1 MQPLISITVLSHN
14 KAPYTRRCLESLLL
28 STGQRFEVIVVD
40 NGSTDGSVE
49 FLREYELTCRQ
60 RGIACR
66 LLLSDTN
73 IGAPTARNRAIA
85 VAEGDYLAFL
95 DNDIVVRT
103 LPWLTGLRR
112 ALESHPRAGMVAPK
126 LVFPFPPYPIE
137 CAGCA
142 VSPTGRVGYLG
153 RGEPRT
159 QPEHDTPGERQ
170 CLISACIM
178 VTRELIERVGDFDE
192 AYNPVQYEDIDLC
205 YRARAAGFTLLYEP
219 AVEMYHFE
227 NVTTDG
233 SVDLNFRY
241 LTIRNGLRFKR
252 QWRHMFEHEGGPPEE
267 KLRWRALDRKTVFE
281 VGDLPTLKRV
291 RKTVRSK
298 Q

>member
-1 MQPLISITVLSHN
+1 MRPLISVTVLSHN

-40 NGSTDGSVE
+40 NGSTDGTVE
-49 FLREYELTCRQ
+49 FLREYERVCAERGTTCKL
-60 RGIACR
+60 I
-66 LLLSDTN
+66 LSDTN
-73 IGAPTARNRAIA
+73 IGAPTARNRAIEM
-85 VAEGDYLAFL
+85 AEGDYLAFL

-112 ALESHPRAGMVAPK
+112 ALEGAERAGMVAPK

-142 VSPTGRVGYLG
+142 VSPNGRVGYLG

-159 QPEHDTPGERQ
+159 RPEHNQPGERQ

-178 VTRELIERVGDFDE
+178 VTRELIECVGAFDE
-192 AYNPVQYEDIDLC
+192 AFNPVQYEDIDLC
-205 YRARAAGFTLLYEP
+205 YRARAAGFRMLYEP

-227 NVTTDG
+227 NVTTSD
-233 SVDLNFRY
+233 SVDLNFKY
-241 LTIRNGLRFKR
+241 LTIKNGLLFKR
-252 QWRHMFEHEGGPPEE
+252 RWRHMFEHEGGPPDEA
-267 KLRWRALDRKTVFE
+267 LAWRELDRKTVHE
-281 VGDLPTLKRV
+281 VGDLPTLKRL
-291 RKTVRSK
+291 RARR
-298 Q
+298 